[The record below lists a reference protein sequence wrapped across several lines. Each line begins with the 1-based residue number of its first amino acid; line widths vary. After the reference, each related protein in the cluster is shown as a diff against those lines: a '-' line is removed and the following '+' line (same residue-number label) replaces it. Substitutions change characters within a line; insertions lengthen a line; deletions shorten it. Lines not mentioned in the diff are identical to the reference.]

1 MTSDSLVGGAL
12 AFLRESFTENLGLK
26 ALSLTFALGLFIV
39 LYGQQDEQQRTLPV
53 GLALRP
59 PAEDSTRE
67 LMTQI
72 PVNIHVTV
80 RGPGRAIDRLVQEG
94 MPPVTLDLRSGE
106 KESIVF
112 DEKTFSLPPE
122 VHVTIIDPAS
132 IDLEWEDVISRQIPI
147 QASITGQPASG
158 YIVKGELE
166 VEPRQVT
173 ARGPASLVEVLQFAR
188 LAAFDVSG
196 LSEGQHKRRLAVDA
210 PPNRVSYLGPAAA
223 TVTVNIGRRLS
234 EVRFRDRPVEVVG
247 LPGALAS
254 PRVVDVNVVGPPE
267 IVQGLRAEQV
277 VPRAELGKVPGL
289 DLKGQHHGSTI
300 VPVTVD
306 LGDAEAKVQP
316 PSVTVKW

>member
-1 MTSDSLVGGAL
+1 LTSDSLVGGAL
-12 AFLRESFTENLGLK
+12 TFLRESFTENLSLK
-26 ALSLTFALGLFIV
+26 GISLVFALGLFAI

-72 PVNIHVTV
+72 PANIHVTL
-80 RGPGRAIDRLVQEG
+80 RGPARVIDRLVQEG
-94 MPPVTLDLRSGE
+94 IPPLTVDLRSGE

-122 VHVTIIDPAS
+122 VHITIIDPAS
-132 IDLEWEDVISRQIPI
+132 IDLDWEDVISRQIPI
-147 QASITGQPASG
+147 QSSITGQPAPG

-166 VEPRQVT
+166 VEPRQIT
-173 ARGPASLVEVLQFAR
+173 ARGPASLVEVVQFAR

-196 LSEGQHKRRLAVDA
+196 LSEGQHKRRLAIDA
-210 PPNRVSYLGPAAA
+210 SPNRVSYLGPAAA

-234 EVRFRDRPVEVVG
+234 EVSFRDRPVDVVG
-247 LPGALAS
+247 LPGALAY

-267 IVQGLRAEQV
+267 VVQGLRPEQV

-289 DLKGQHHGSTI
+289 DLKGLNHGSTI
-300 VPVTVD
+300 VPVTVE
-306 LGDAEAKVQP
+306 LAGAEAKVQP

>member
-1 MTSDSLVGGAL
+1 LVGGAL
-12 AFLRESFTENLGLK
+12 TFLRESFTENLALK
-26 ALSLTFALGLFIV
+26 ALSLIFALGLFTI

-72 PVNIHVTV
+72 PVNIHVTL
-80 RGPGRAIDRLVQEG
+80 RGPARVIDKLVQEG
-94 MPPVTLDLRSGE
+94 IPPLTLDLRSGE

-122 VHVTIIDPAS
+122 VHVTIIDPAN

-147 QASITGQPASG
+147 QASITGQPALG

-166 VEPRQVT
+166 VEPRQIT
-173 ARGPASLVEVLQFAR
+173 ARGPASLVEVVQFAR

-196 LSEGQHKRRLAVDA
+196 LSEGQHKRRLAIDA
-210 PPNRVSYLGPAAA
+210 SPNRVSYLGPAAA

-234 EVRFRDRPVEVVG
+234 EVSFRDRPVDVVG
-247 LPGALAS
+247 LPGALAY

-267 IVQGLRAEQV
+267 VVQGLRPEQV

-289 DLKGQHHGSTI
+289 DLKGLHHGSTI
-300 VPVTVD
+300 VSVTVE
-306 LGDAEAKVQP
+306 LGGAEAKVQP